1 MFVAALLLRVVKN
14 RPLIC
19 LNKKK
24 LRLGRRYFYDANKN
38 NKGKKKSY
46 NFSLSSECKKQTNKQ
61 TWQPVWKTEAYK
73 YPSCVF
79 LLIGVDPNN
88 L

>member
-24 LRLGRRYFYDANKN
+24 LRLGRRYFYDANK
-38 NKGKKKSY
+38 KVQRRGKKIVQFFVELRVQK
-46 NFSLSSECKKQTNKQ
+46 TNKQ
-61 TWQPVWKTEAYK
+61 T
-73 YPSCVF
+73 
-79 LLIGVDPNN
+79 N
-88 L
+88 LTTGLEN

>member
-24 LRLGRRYFYDANKN
+24 LRLGRRYFYDANK
-38 NKGKKKSY
+38 KVQRRGKKIVQ
-46 NFSLSSECKKQTNKQ
+46 FFVELKKQTNKQ